1 MIDECLYAM
10 RNKWAP
16 KCYNPSK
23 PAKYGINVK
32 CLNDC
37 QWTYTYRSELF
48 CGKPEIID
56 EVNGYYCSTTY
67 GLTVRLLEK
76 YGWRHLKG
84 CNLTTDN
91 LYSSLPLLETLEE
104 KQMTF
109 LGTMRSNRLGVANEM
124 KSTDARED
132 KSAVVWFEKENG
144 RTTLTSYVRKTKS
157 KGWKAILL
165 LSNLVGFPT
174 MGITKDDGHFK
185 TALNKLYDFLKC
197 GTDIS
202 GKNFRLI
209 ISISICFH
217 CRSER

>member
-1 MIDECLYAM
+1 M

-16 KCYNPSK
+16 RCYNPSK
-23 PAKYGINVK
+23 PAKYGANIK

-37 QWTYTYRSELF
+37 EWTYTYRMELF

-76 YGWRHLKG
+76 YGWRNLKG

-91 LYSSLPLLETLEE
+91 LYTSLPLLETLEE

-109 LGTMRSNRLGVANEM
+109 LGTMRSNRLGVAKEM
-124 KSTDARED
+124 KSTDGRED
-132 KSAVVWFEKENG
+132 KSVVVWFEKVKG
-144 RTTLTSYVRKTKS
+144 RISLTSYVRKTKS

-165 LSNLVGFPT
+165 LSNLLEFAA
-174 MGITKDDGHFK
+174 MGVTKDDGQFK
-185 TALNKLYDFLKC
+185 TALNKLYDYLKC
-197 GTDIS
+197 GTDVS
-202 GKNFRLI
+202 GKCNIYVLC
-209 ISISICFH
+209 CFNLF
-217 CRSER
+217 SF

>member
-1 MIDECLYAM
+1 MVIDECLYAM

-23 PAKYGINVK
+23 PAKYGANIK

-37 QWTYTYRSELF
+37 QWTYTYRMELF
-48 CGKPEIID
+48 CGKPDIID

-76 YGWRHLKG
+76 YGWRNLRG

-91 LYSSLPLLETLEE
+91 LYTSLPLLETLEE

-109 LGTMRSNRLGVANEM
+109 LGTMRSNRLGVTKEM
-124 KSTDARED
+124 TKTDGRED
-132 KSAVVWFEKENG
+132 KSVVVWFEKEKI

-157 KGWKAILL
+157 KGWKAILM
-165 LSNLVGFPT
+165 LSNLSGFPV
-174 MGITKDDGHFK
+174 MGITKDDGHYK
-185 TALNKLYDFLKC
+185 RK
-197 GTDIS
+197 
-202 GKNFRLI
+202 
-209 ISISICFH
+209 
-217 CRSER
+217 

>member
-1 MIDECLYAM
+1 
-10 RNKWAP
+10 
-16 KCYNPSK
+16 
-23 PAKYGINVK
+23 
-32 CLNDC
+32 
-37 QWTYTYRSELF
+37 
-48 CGKPEIID
+48 
-56 EVNGYYCSTTY
+56 
-67 GLTVRLLEK
+67 
-76 YGWRHLKG
+76 
-84 CNLTTDN
+84 
-91 LYSSLPLLETLEE
+91 
-104 KQMTF
+104 
-109 LGTMRSNRLGVANEM
+109 M

-209 ISISICFH
+209 RSISICFH